1 MNDKSLILRY
11 TFSPC
16 HRSPEVTTLCLYNNW
31 KLKKT
36 LLREEKYQS
45 RRKKW
50 FDHISLFFFYN
61 WYGVQIV
68 KLHLFSICTDLLS
81 QVLLLLPVF
90 KLCNLYSFFWKE
102 IRGSTV
108 TFSFSLFF
116 FNQINVQALLTYI
129 LLMFLGIT
137 IFVRWC
143 FTTVSSIT
151 NRGKR
156 WKDIK
161 LINLLIRN
169 KTFLS

>member
-45 RRKKW
+45 RRKKL

-143 FTTVSSIT
+143 FTTVS
-151 NRGKR
+151 
-156 WKDIK
+156 
-161 LINLLIRN
+161 LLIRN